1 MNRDQAIDEID
12 NLLENTNLTW
22 SALDGF
28 YQNYFNVRYPRFV
41 NDTIREWSEDP
52 EDWNRLWNLLNI
64 IFGGGDFGSTRQ
76 QPPIAEEPGG
86 TYGEG
91 IIRAEG
97 KLRPSVLSLLKQV
110 GNEKIT
116 SLTIWRRILP
126 YSKVVKFLAPDVAPD
141 KLYHTSLNINGK
153 YNLEKDGVSV
163 VFTRGKPDGETLSVK
178 VPSGSN
184 LTIQELFD
192 KTRKRMGDK
201 DFGDYNIEK
210 LNCQNFVDNMLSAIG
225 LNSAE
230 ARKFVNQETEK
241 VIESLGGKWVKA
253 LATAYQAVKE
263 VGDVVQEGGA
273 CSCQDGMG
281 TGEYIYNY
289 GLPRCKIQ
297 Y

>member
-1 MNRDQAIDEID
+1 MIRDQAI
-12 NLLENTNLTW
+12 
-22 SALDGF
+22 
-28 YQNYFNVRYPRFV
+28 
-41 NDTIREWSEDP
+41 
-52 EDWNRLWNLLNI
+52 
-64 IFGGGDFGSTRQ
+64 
-76 QPPIAEEPGG
+76 EESDG

-97 KLRPSVLSLLKQV
+97 KLRPTVLLLLKQV

-116 SLTIWRRILP
+116 SLTIWRRVLP
-126 YSKVVKFLAPDVAPD
+126 YSKVVKLLAPNVAPD

-163 VFTRGKPDGETLSVK
+163 VFTRGKPDRETLSAK

-225 LNSAE
+225 LNSTE
-230 ARKFVNQETEK
+230 AKKFVNQETEK
-241 VIESLGGKWVKA
+241 VIQSLGGKWVKA

-263 VGDVVQEGGA
+263 VGDVVQEGG
-273 CSCQDGMG
+273 GG
-281 TGEYIYNY
+281 GEYIHNY
-289 GLPRCKIQ
+289 ALPRCKIQ